1 MCNETLPEN
10 ETVFEYINTVNIPT
24 DTYVSAL
31 TFPGRSCFH
40 VFKAMLIMVLKSTG
54 IADQK

>member
-31 TFPGRSCFH
+31 TFQDILAFM
-40 VFKAMLIMVLKSTG
+40 FLKPC
-54 IADQK
+54 